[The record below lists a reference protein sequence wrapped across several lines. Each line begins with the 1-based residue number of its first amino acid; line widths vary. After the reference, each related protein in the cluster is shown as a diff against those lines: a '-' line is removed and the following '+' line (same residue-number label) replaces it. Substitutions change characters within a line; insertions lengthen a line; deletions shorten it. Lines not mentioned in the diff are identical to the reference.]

1 MKNILKLNATEREKK
16 TSSRVLSRVKEN
28 DNEKKTEVALEIL
41 KKSRSINWK
50 KIVCL
55 QVGK

>member
-28 DNEKKTEVALEIL
+28 DNEKKNWSSFGNI
-41 KKSRSINWK
+41 KKK
-50 KIVCL
+50 
-55 QVGK
+55 